1 MALLRVHELKTY
13 FHTKEGPARA
23 VDGVSF
29 EIERGE
35 TFSLVGESGCGKS
48 VTALSIMQLVPQ
60 PAGYFAGGSIEYDG
74 RDLLKLPETERR
86 RVRGNE
92 IAMIF
97 QEPMSA
103 LNPVL
108 TVGYQLMEPLRRHK
122 GLTAR
127 EARAAAVE
135 WLGRVGIP
143 SPEQRFGEYAHQ
155 LSGGMKQRVMIA
167 MAMAC
172 EPGLLIA
179 DEPSTALDVTVQ
191 AQILELMRELQRT
204 NGTAILLITHDLG
217 VVAETAD
224 RVAVMYAGRIV
235 ETASRQELLERPSHP
250 YTIRLLQS
258 LPSQTKREHAL
269 LTIEGRVPAATRYPE
284 GCRFAPRCH
293 RAHDHCQAV
302 DPQLLDVGENH
313 QAACVLY
320 DESLQGHRIDPSDV
334 RLKAQPRVRREASH
348 ADEAVVRLVDIKV
361 HFPIRKGLL
370 KRVVGHVKAVDGVDL
385 TINKG
390 ETLALV
396 GESGCGKTTLGKA
409 LLQLVRPTAGSVLAG
424 DNGTDLTRLDRAEL
438 RPYRQLFQIMFQDPY
453 ASLNPRMMV
462 GETVMEGMAVH
473 GIGGAPTEREDLREA
488 KVFALLLMLRKIV
501 SAISYYLYRR
511 YVIARA
517 SRLEREERVRE
528 LLAKVGLG
536 PEMTHR
542 YPHEF
547 SGGQRQRVGIARALA
562 VDPRLIVCDEPTSAL
577 DVSVQAQIINLLV
590 TLQQDLGLSYLFISH
605 DLSLVEHIA
614 HRVAV
619 MYLGQIVELADVE
632 SLFEKPRHPYT
643 EALFSANPVIDP
655 EARRERIILAGEP
668 PSPIDPPT
676 GCRFHP
682 RCPYAFERCAREM
695 PPLYTLP
702 DGRQV
707 RCFLVED
714 EAAGANP
721 PAAVHGQP
729 SEADED

>member
-1 MALLRVHELKTY
+1 MTLLRVTELKTY

-122 GLTAR
+122 GLAAR

-191 AQILELMRELQRT
+191 AQILELMRELQKT

-235 ETASRQELLERPSHP
+235 ETASRQELLEQPSHP

-269 LTIEGRVPAATRYPE
+269 LTIEGRVPAATRYPA

-302 DPQLLDVGENH
+302 DPRLLDVGENH

-424 DNGTDLTRLDRAEL
+424 DNGTDLTRLDRAAL

-462 GETVMEGMAVH
+462 GETVMEGMVVH
-473 GIGGAPTEREDLREA
+473 GIGGTRLEREDL
-488 KVFALLLMLRKIV
+488 
-501 SAISYYLYRR
+501 
-511 YVIARA
+511 
-517 SRLEREERVRE
+517 VRE

-655 EARRERIILAGEP
+655 ETRRERIILAGEP
-668 PSPIDPPT
+668 PSPIDPPS

-682 RCPYAFERCAREM
+682 RCPHAFERCAREM

-702 DGRQV
+702 DGRQA

-714 EAAGANP
+714 EAAEANQ
-721 PAAVHGQP
+721 PAAVQGRP
-729 SEADED
+729 SEANED